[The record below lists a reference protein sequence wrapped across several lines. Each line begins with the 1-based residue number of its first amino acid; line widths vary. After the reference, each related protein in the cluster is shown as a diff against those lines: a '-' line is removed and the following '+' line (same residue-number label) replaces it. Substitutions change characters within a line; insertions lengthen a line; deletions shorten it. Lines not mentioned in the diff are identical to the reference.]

1 MGNIRSE
8 YVKNFVGKKEDL
20 VKQLEENS
28 KQTIENMLTESV
40 RNMLNEA
47 DNSYEEEEVE
57 DPAASASDA
66 GEGTDNGGD
75 AAGAEGAAAAEAGEG
90 AEGGEGAADGAG
102 AGEGGEGQEGTGE
115 GAEGAEAGA
124 TDGGEDGG
132 IDWDSLEQYKD
143 EDGEYDLS
151 AMDTEQ
157 VVKVLKVMKPEDGVR
172 VVKNDNGTV
181 TLNDDETDKEYII
194 DIDGSMGGG
203 NAAPE
208 GEGAGEGAEEEFD
221 IQIGDE
227 TNEAKQNECGGVQI
241 TEADLGYTDDYQKQ
255 TAMTTPPNNE
265 PAKNSET
272 YSMDGGIPTG
282 TDKPF
287 AGPKK
292 PESYTKPVNEGE
304 ACPKCG
310 KTPCECEGQHVD
322 ESSMTTS
329 ENSAGTRGV
338 TMSHPNTDSSHAYAR
353 NAHVGGEQVRGTGE
367 GYRPA
372 TNEDVVRIMKK
383 ANAVFAE
390 NKALTEQM
398 AQMKAR
404 TEEILNENNEIKAVL
419 NKLSQNL
426 NEAVVMNYSL
436 GRINRLMIENSTTR
450 DEKVEIAKRFKGVKT
465 MDDCDLI
472 YESITA
478 QLKARPAAQT
488 PAGTGQGMQI
498 AESKNREQVV
508 ETQMYQSPELTSML
522 SLIERMERK

>member
-1 MGNIRSE
+1 MANIRSE
-8 YVKNFVGKKEDL
+8 YVKNFVGKKEEL
-20 VKQLEENS
+20 VRQLEENS
-28 KQTIENMLTESV
+28 KQTIEGMLTESV

-57 DPAASASDA
+57 DPTATTPDA
-66 GEGTDNGGD
+66 GGTDNGGG
-75 AAGAEGAAAAEAGEG
+75 AAGAEGAAAADAGKG
-90 AEGGEGAADGAG
+90 AEGGEGSAEGTSE
-102 AGEGGEGQEGTGE
+102 GEGGDGAEGAGE

-143 EDGEYDLS
+143 ADGEYDLS

-203 NAAPE
+203 NAAGDE
-208 GEGAGEGAEEEFD
+208 GEGGDSEDEFNID
-221 IQIGDE
+221 LGDG
-227 TNEAKQNECGGVQI
+227 TNESVQNECGGVQI

-265 PAKNSET
+265 PAKSSET
-272 YSMDGGIPTG
+272 YSMDGGVPTG
-282 TDKPF
+282 TEKPF

-292 PESYTKPVNEGE
+292 PESFTKPVNEGE
-304 ACPKCG
+304 TCPECG
-310 KTPCECEGQHVD
+310 KSPCECEGKQVD

-353 NAHVGGEQVRGTGE
+353 NAHVGGQQVRGTGE

-390 NKALTEQM
+390 NKMLKEQA
-398 AQMKAR
+398 AQMKAKTDAIL
-404 TEEILNENNEIKAVL
+404 TENAEIKAAL
-419 NKLSQNL
+419 EKLSLNL
-426 NEAVVMNYSL
+426 QEAVVTNFSL

-450 DEKVEIAKRFKGVKT
+450 DEKMEIVKRFKEAKT
-465 MDDCDLI
+465 LDDCKII
-472 YESITA
+472 YESIST
-478 QLKARPAAQT
+478 QLKARPAVQT
-488 PAGTGQGMQI
+488 PASTGQTMQI
-498 AESKNREQVV
+498 AESKNREQVI